1 MTSQGQRFR
10 RRSLRRGYKVEEVD
24 TFLDRVEA
32 TLNGERVDPP
42 VRANEVHDIVFRVKF
57 GGYDEWQVDLH
68 LDRVERQLAEQEPDG
83 PGQQMPSDRMPDR
96 GFDRMPVPER
106 GPGGMAGRDDRMMPP
121 DRAGFDRPG
130 FDRPGFDRPGGP
142 MTGGQ
147 PGGRPAPGAGMPVAG
162 MPAPGMPPLPNRPA
176 PGANA
181 PTTNFPRYDDRG
193 DRGEQPEGGYGPP
206 PGSFPPP
213 GYRNAGYGGAPPTF
227 GGGSDQP
234 RPDRPGPDQRPAR
247 PGPDQRPDRPGPDQ
261 GRPAPGGY
269 GPDERGIHADR
280 TAEMRVPPPPG
291 GSPRDGGPGPREGG
305 TFGSPG
311 GQPGG
316 PPNRPPVPGGFG
328 GPGPGGPG
336 AGGQPGTGQAPGG
349 PGGPN
354 QPSGPPLPPEAQH
367 VDQLRRTF
375 QPRRFGS
382 GYDRA
387 EVDGLFDGILATFSG
402 RGRPVADAELDP
414 HRFNLVPG
422 GYYEDEVDEALR
434 QVRDMLRRR

>member
-42 VRANEVHDIVFRVKF
+42 VRASEVHDIVFRVKF

-83 PGQQMPSDRMPDR
+83 QQMPSDRMPDR
-96 GFDRMPVPER
+96 GFDRAPVPDR

-121 DRAGFDRPG
+121 DRPGYDRPG
-130 FDRPGFDRPGGP
+130 FDRPGFDRP
-142 MTGGQ
+142 
-147 PGGRPAPGAGMPVAG
+147 
-162 MPAPGMPPLPNRPA
+162 
-176 PGANA
+176 
-181 PTTNFPRYDDRG
+181 
-193 DRGEQPEGGYGPP
+193 
-206 PGSFPPP
+206 
-213 GYRNAGYGGAPPTF
+213 
-227 GGGSDQP
+227 
-234 RPDRPGPDQRPAR
+234 
-247 PGPDQRPDRPGPDQ
+247 
-261 GRPAPGGY
+261 PAPGGPMPAANRAAAQ
-269 GPDERGIHADR
+269 GRAVLWARPVHLVRECRSPACRRPDCRRCPIGLRRPTGRPPTSRGTTTGATVASSPRAATVRHLGRTRRRAIATPDTVALRPPSAGARISLGQTGRDRNSVRPAPDR
-280 TAEMRVPPPPG
+280 TSLDRRPADTVPMNEASTPTVRPRCACLRRRASNHVTAVPDRATAAPTG
-291 GSPRDGGPGPREGG
+291 RPVVSLAPAVHPAVRRCPAASAVRARADSPA
-305 TFGSPG
+305 
-311 GQPGG
+311 
-316 PPNRPPVPGGFG
+316 PV
-328 GPGPGGPG
+328 
-336 AGGQPGTGQAPGG
+336 G

-354 QPSGPPLPPEAQH
+354 QPSGPPLPPDAQH

-387 EVDGLFDGILATFSG
+387 EVDNLFEGILATFAG

>member
-1 MTSQGQRFR
+1 VTSQGQRFR

-68 LDRVERQLAEQEPDG
+68 LDRVERQLAEQDPDSS
-83 PGQQMPSDRMPDR
+83 QQMPSDRMPDR

-106 GPGGMAGRDDRMMPP
+106 GSGGMAGRDDRMMPP
-121 DRAGFDRPG
+121 DRGGFDRPG

-147 PGGRPAPGAGMPVAG
+147 PGGRPAPGSGMPVAG

-181 PTTNFPRYDDRG
+181 PTTNFPRYEDRG
-193 DRGEQPEGGYGPP
+193 DRGDQPEGGYGPP
-206 PGSFPPP
+206 PGSYPPP

-227 GGGSDQP
+227 GGGPDQP
-234 RPDRPGPDQRPAR
+234 RPDRPGPDQRPTR

-269 GPDERGIHADR
+269 EPDERGIHADR

-291 GSPRDGGPGPREGG
+291 VSPRDGGPGPRDGG
-305 TFGSPG
+305 AFGSPG

-316 PPNRPPVPGGFG
+316 PRNRAPVPGGFG
-328 GPGPGGPG
+328 GPGPGG
-336 AGGQPGTGQAPGG
+336 QPGPGQAPGA

-354 QPSGPPLPPEAQH
+354 QPSGPPLAPEAQH

-387 EVDGLFDGILATFSG
+387 EVDGLFEGILATFSG

>member
-68 LDRVERQLAEQEPDG
+68 LDRVERQLAELEPDG
-83 PGQQMPSDRMPDR
+83 PGQQMPADRMSDR

-121 DRAGFDRPG
+121 DRPG
-130 FDRPGFDRPGGP
+130 FDRPGFDRPP
-142 MTGGQ
+142 A
-147 PGGRPAPGAGMPVAG
+147 PGGRPAPGPMGAPGSPGSGMPVAG
-162 MPAPGMPPLPNRPA
+162 MPAPGLPPMPNRPA
-176 PGANA
+176 PGANG

-193 DRGEQPEGGYGPP
+193 DRGDRGDQPEGGYGPP
-206 PGSFPPP
+206 PGSYPPP
-213 GYRNAGYGGAPPTF
+213 GYRNAGYGGGAPPTF
-227 GGGSDQP
+227 GGGPDQP
-234 RPDRPGPDQRPAR
+234 RPDRPGPDQRP
-247 PGPDQRPDRPGPDQ
+247 GRPGPDQ

-291 GSPRDGGPGPREGG
+291 AHPRDGG
-305 TFGSPG
+305 TYGSPG
-311 GQPGG
+311 GQPGPGG
-316 PPNRPPVPGGFG
+316 PPNRPPVPGSFG
-328 GPGPGGPG
+328 GPGPGG
-336 AGGQPGTGQAPGG
+336 QPGPGQAGPGG

-387 EVDGLFDGILATFSG
+387 EVDNLFEGILATFSG
-402 RGRPVADAELDP
+402 RGRPVGDAELDP

>member
-83 PGQQMPSDRMPDR
+83 PGQQVPSDRMPDR

-121 DRAGFDRPG
+121 DRAG

-227 GGGSDQP
+227 GGGPDQP

-291 GSPRDGGPGPREGG
+291 VSPRDGGPGPREGG

-336 AGGQPGTGQAPGG
+336 AGGQPGPGQAPGG